1 MKNLRMKSARA
12 ALDMSQQ
19 QLADAVGV
27 TRQTINAIEKGDYN
41 PTIRLCLAICRALG
55 KTLDELQNDESF
67 IAWSRDSMHNAPPE
81 GEDGVAFIRRV
92 IHGLDDVF
100 QDMMANEL
108 HSAALVIPG
117 GMIMSMLALMGF
129 PRHPMGEWECD
140 AGAGYTI
147 VMTPELWTR
156 DKVFEVLSRIPMSP
170 EDWEDHWSTKKYY
183 EDGEEMFFE

>member
-1 MKNLRMKSARA
+1 MEITFTKRNQEELEKNLEEAMKNPKFQNLVK
-12 ALDMSQQ
+12 
-19 QLADAVGV
+19 
-27 TRQTINAIEKGDYN
+27 
-41 PTIRLCLAICRALG
+41 RLGWSKEEVLSRTTKLQD
-55 KTLDELQNDESF
+55 TLDELQNDETF

-81 GEDGVAFIRRV
+81 GEDGLTFIRRV
-92 IHGLDDVF
+92 IKGLDDVF
-100 QDMMANEL
+100 KDMMANVV
-108 HSAALVIPG
+108 HNAALVIPG

-147 VMTPELWTR
+147 VMTPELWSR
-156 DKVFEVLSRIPMSP
+156 DKVFEVLNAIPMKP

>member
-1 MKNLRMKSARA
+1 MEM
-12 ALDMSQQ
+12 DF
-19 QLADAVGV
+19 G
-27 TRQTINAIEKGDYN
+27 TYE
-41 PTIRLCLAICRALG
+41 G

>member
-1 MKNLRMKSARA
+1 MEM
-12 ALDMSQQ
+12 DF
-19 QLADAVGV
+19 G
-27 TRQTINAIEKGDYN
+27 TYE
-41 PTIRLCLAICRALG
+41 G

-117 GMIMSMLALMGF
+117 
-129 PRHPMGEWECD
+129 RDDHVD
-140 AGAGYTI
+140 AGADGLSPPPDGGMG
-147 VMTPELWTR
+147 VRCPARATP
-156 DKVFEVLSRIPMSP
+156 S
-170 EDWEDHWSTKKYY
+170 
-183 EDGEEMFFE
+183 